1 MQSDRFGLAKEY
13 SMASSLLTNVADDS
27 FQQEVLAATQPVL
40 VDFWA
45 NYCGPCKALNPVLE
59 EIAQAYQGRL
69 KIVKFNIEGNIDTP
83 QRYGV
88 TSLPRLLFFKGG
100 TVVHALAGAP
110 KKSQLKEAVE
120 KVLS

>member
-1 MQSDRFGLAKEY
+1 
-13 SMASSLLTNVADDS
+13 MALTDVVDTS
-27 FQQEVLAATQPVL
+27 FQQEVLQASQPVL

-45 NYCGPCKALNPVLE
+45 TWCGPCKALTPVLE
-59 EIAQAYQGRL
+59 DLAKTYEGKL
-69 KIVKFNIEGNIDTP
+69 KIVKFNVEGNIEAP

-100 TVVHALAGAP
+100 TVVHTVAGAP
-110 KKSQLKEAVE
+110 SKAKLDEAIQ